1 MRVNSCVATFVL
13 ALLILFLCTCR
24 FVYVWDAVTQR
35 LEYKLPGHL
44 GSVNDVHFHPN
55 EPISESKERGVRE
68 SK

>member
-1 MRVNSCVATFVL
+1 MLVV
-13 ALLILFLCTCR
+13 ILVVCFCR

-55 EPISESKERGVRE
+55 EPISELKERERE
-68 SK
+68 RERERQRERETES